1 MQGIFDV
8 LNLKS
13 GIRHSETA
21 ESQNQSENS
30 GQNIQFI
37 KDFKNS
43 ILPVLLSEKYQVMER
58 KVMAW

>member
-1 MQGIFDV
+1 VASDIQRLQKVRI
-8 LNLKS
+8 
-13 GIRHSETA
+13 
-21 ESQNQSENS
+21 NQKIGDKIYN
-30 GQNIQFI
+30 FI